1 MKIDI
6 TPEIEYQT
14 ARSGGK
20 GGQHVNKVETMVEAR
35 WNIHAS
41 GIVDE
46 EQKQIIADKLQ
57 NRINKEGCLLLKS
70 QSERSQLANKEIV
83 TVRINELV
91 NFALIPKKARIAT
104 RISRA
109 AQEKRL
115 DSKKKNAWHKQSRKK
130 IRPGDD

>member
-35 WNIHAS
+35 WNVNAS

-130 IRPGDD
+130 IRPVDD

>member
-35 WNIHAS
+35 WTVHAS

-130 IRPGDD
+130 IRPVDD

>member
-35 WNIHAS
+35 WNVNAS

-91 NFALIPKKARIAT
+91 NFALVPKKARIAT

-130 IRPGDD
+130 IRPVDD